1 MNVNVLDNKM
11 LKLCELNIKN
21 RDFIPN
27 DANNYKIN
35 NKIQITH
42 ICIMIIAQ
50 KTLLLHVILENQIN
64 HI

>member
-1 MNVNVLDNKM
+1 M

-27 DANNYKIN
+27 DANYYKIN
-35 NKIQITH
+35 NKIQITL